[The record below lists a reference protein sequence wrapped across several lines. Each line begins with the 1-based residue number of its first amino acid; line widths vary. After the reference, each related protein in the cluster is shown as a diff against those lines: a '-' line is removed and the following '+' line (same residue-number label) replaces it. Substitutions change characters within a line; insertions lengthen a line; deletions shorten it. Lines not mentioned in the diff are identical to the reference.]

1 MKLMHIAAATGLAL
15 ATIAS
20 PAVAQHHST
29 TTVTRVH
36 GPLKILPHHKRK
48 YCRITRSHGH
58 RNKKCWY
65 H

>member
-1 MKLMHIAAATGLAL
+1 MKLIQIAAIGGLAL
-15 ATIAS
+15 AVAS
-20 PAVAQHHST
+20 PAVAQHHTT

-48 YCRITRSHGH
+48 YCRVTTVHHKRT
-58 RNKKCWY
+58 KKCWY